1 MPRDSVILD
10 AAGAVIAEQNVELNA
25 IRARQLLAVGAKSAT
40 GSGNMNALFSLDV
53 RFRLIFVR
61 CHFTGTAGLAPL
73 SIAIDS
79 GESVRSEGAKPLPSS
94 TRSCSSMIE
103 AVSSPEQAPGPSAK
117 SSRPTHRCSQSQ
129 GSRRRPSSGR
139 VSRGSQERLR

>member
-40 GSGNMNALFSLDV
+40 GSGNMNALFSVDV

-79 GESVRSEGAKPLPSS
+79 GAGSAFDTLLYTITKAGPGRDVHFRLGAEEASDPSS
-94 TRSCSSMIE
+94 WTF
-103 AVSSPEQAPGPSAK
+103 QAGDAL
-117 SSRPTHRCSQSQ
+117 RLQWTDPTGGGITWGLEVGLAMAS
-129 GSRRRPSSGR
+129 
-139 VSRGSQERLR
+139 